1 MSYTLKYMSLT
12 VLDRLFQLT
21 ELISQIL
28 GLLFMGSTRLA
39 YALLLLDV
47 VTSLT
52 WSIVF
57 VFFRLFFSLKKY
69 GGMQESTVAGAWRE
83 AIWLAHFNWLPPSI
97 QVETGVHSPLFA
109 LPPLLQKLAP
119 LAWRLSGG
127 PALHESLRLAPGF
140 LRNLGGLLKS
150 ELAERGRSSG

>member
-69 GGMQESTVAGAWRE
+69 GGMQESTVAGA
-83 AIWLAHFNWLPPSI
+83 
-97 QVETGVHSPLFA
+97 
-109 LPPLLQKLAP
+109 
-119 LAWRLSGG
+119 
-127 PALHESLRLAPGF
+127 
-140 LRNLGGLLKS
+140 
-150 ELAERGRSSG
+150 